1 MRSYSIGFWGL
12 LCLVGAVGLPTRL
25 WAGDPSP
32 TTGTSAMVT
41 VTVRATEAGTRP
53 AVSREDVMV
62 YEDSQRRPVLSWA
75 PAGTQDQRLDL
86 AILVDDSLDAN
97 VGVQFQDLANFL
109 RALPAGTRVRVAYA
123 ANGASNLVQDFTTDH
138 ELAVKALR
146 LPVGVA
152 AAGGS
157 IYQSVWDLLKK
168 WPDDGSR
175 RAVLVISDGVD
186 IYRGIVESE
195 PGDNMDLQSAIDL
208 AQRTNVPIY
217 SIYARGAD
225 RLDQNAFLLNNG
237 QGCLLRLAY
246 ETGGQTFYLG
256 TQTPL
261 AFAPFLNQLATD
273 LGEQYVLTFRSLP
286 GTKAGYQPLRVT
298 TELPGVKLVAP
309 ARVFIP
315 NAG

>member
-1 MRSYSIGFWGL
+1 MRNHSIRLWGL
-12 LCLVGAVGLPTRL
+12 LCLVGAVSLPTGL

-32 TTGTSAMVT
+32 ATGGVAKVI
-41 VTVRATEAGTRP
+41 VTVRAPEGGTRP

-62 YEDSQRRPVLSWA
+62 YENSQRRPVVSWA
-75 PAGTQDQRLDL
+75 PAGAQRHGLDL
-86 AILVDDSLDAN
+86 AILMDDSLDAN
-97 VGVQFQDLANFL
+97 VGVQFGDLADFL

-123 ANGASNLVQDFTTDH
+123 ANGASNVAQDFMTDH

-168 WPDDGSR
+168 WPDDGNR
-175 RAVLVISDGVD
+175 RVVLVISDGVD
-186 IYRGIVESE
+186 IYRGILESE
-195 PGDNMDLQSAIDL
+195 PGDNMDLQRAIDL

-225 RLDQNAFLLNNG
+225 RLDRNPFLLNNG

-261 AFAPFLNQLATD
+261 AFAPFLKQLATD
-273 LGEQYVLTFRSLP
+273 LGEQYVLTFRPLP
-286 GTKAGYQPLRVT
+286 GAKAGYERLRVT
-298 TELPGVKLVAP
+298 TELPGIKLVAP
-309 ARVFIP
+309 ARVFIQ